1 MFADPGA
8 SALDIVAFIGQ
19 NLADGVGCVFL
30 GVNSSKGDMCEG
42 AWKVYAGALIFGP
55 PRPPQPRRRRRDWK
69 DQLLDLLE
77 GGASAMA
84 TPQRYALIMGPRA
97 PACTNAMPTLCA
109 NSALVRLQAARLT

>member
-1 MFADPGA
+1 MFADPSA

-55 PRPPQPRRRRRDWK
+55 PVPPPAQASTEGLERSAVRSLRGRRTCYGYIAT
-69 DQLLDLLE
+69 LCVNH
-77 GGASAMA
+77 GASSPGVHKRHAH
-84 TPQRYALIMGPRA
+84 TV
-97 PACTNAMPTLCA
+97 C
-109 NSALVRLQAARLT
+109 